1 MNANLIRRIY
11 RIILTIALIV
21 AGLCLMA
28 AAGHI
33 YYTGGAQIYTLEKID
48 DIFAYIAIPVY
59 VAIILVIG
67 SFVLELFLP
76 LPKKSKPEKNHAMI
90 LYKLQQRTDPQS
102 CGDTELR
109 NQVLSLRKQRKT
121 LAVLNL
127 AVPAALLA
135 VFVSY
140 ALTCDNYP
148 SLTAGHHEVTHA
160 MVSNALVWGVCTLIT
175 LGFAIF
181 AAYSARSGM
190 IHETALLR
198 LMAQQKAPSKAQIR
212 SCNRYLNILRCTTI
226 LLAVAMIVIG
236 AVGEGW
242 YDVLTKAA
250 AICTECVGLG

>member
-11 RIILTIALIV
+11 RIILTVSLIV

-33 YYTGGAQIYTLEKID
+33 YYTGGEQIYTLEKISN
-48 DIFAYIAIPVY
+48 IFSYIAIPVY
-59 VAIILVIG
+59 VAVALVIG

-76 LPKKSKPEKNHAMI
+76 LPKKSRPEKNYAMI

-102 CGDTELR
+102 CGDAELR

-121 LAVLNL
+121 LAVLIL

-135 VFVSY
+135 VFVYY
-140 ALTCDNYP
+140 ALTCNNYP
-148 SLTAGHHEVTHA
+148 SLTTGHHAVTHA

-175 LGFAIF
+175 LGFATF
-181 AAYSARSGM
+181 TAYSVRAGM
-190 IHETALLR
+190 IHEAELLR
-198 LMAQQKAPSKAQIR
+198 LMAQQKAPTKAQACG
-212 SCNRYLNILRCTTI
+212 CNRYLNMMRCAVI
-226 LLAVAMIVIG
+226 LLAVVMIVVGAIG
-236 AVGEGW
+236 DGW
-242 YDVLTKAA
+242 YDVLTKAV